1 MLAVAHVL
9 GTMMALFAITFLM
22 PLVSALVFQDGTFD
36 DFAIAAGIN
45 IVAGLAIAAATRR
58 YKRELK
64 ARDGFLLVTLAW
76 VLMSLSAAVPLM
88 IALPGISFA
97 DAYFEAVSGLTT
109 TGATVL
115 TDLDT
120 LPPSINLWRHALHW
134 FGGIGIIVL
143 AVAVLPLLG
152 VGGMA
157 LYRAEAPGS
166 VKDEKLTPRI
176 TETAKALWLTYM
188 GLTAVAV
195 VALRFAGMGWFDAL
209 CHGFSVVALGGFS
222 TRDASIGA
230 FDSVAI
236 EVVLIVLML
245 VATLNFSRHFM
256 ALRGRTLAPYRND
269 SEAKVIFLLVGG
281 SVLAVAALLTAHSTY
296 PDFFGALRASAFNVV
311 SVATTAGF
319 SSGDYGLWPIF
330 APVWMIFLSCIICS
344 TGSTGGGIKMF
355 RALLLARQAQRE
367 MKLLVHPSAV
377 IPIRIGGHIVQD
389 RIAYSVLAFI
399 FLYFQTIAVLTFAM
413 LLSGMDLVT
422 AFTSVVASVNNLG
435 PALGPTGPAG
445 NYQVLTDTQTW
456 IYTVG
461 MILGRLE
468 IFSVLI
474 LFTVAFWRK

>member
-9 GTMMALFAITFLM
+9 GMMMAVFAVTFLM

-45 IVAGLAIAAATRR
+45 VVLGLSIAAATRR
-58 YKRELK
+58 HKRELK
-64 ARDGFLLVTLAW
+64 PRDGFLLVTLSW
-76 VLMSLSAAVPLM
+76 VLMSLSAAIPLM
-88 IALPGISFA
+88 IALPGLSFT

-115 TDLDT
+115 TGLDT
-120 LPPSINLWRHALHW
+120 LQPSINLWRHAMHW

-176 TETAKALWLTYM
+176 TETAKALWFTYM
-188 GLTAVAV
+188 GFTVVAI
-195 VALRFAGMGWFDAL
+195 VALRLAGMGWFDAI

-230 FDSVAI
+230 FDSFAVEMVLVA
-236 EVVLIVLML
+236 LML
-245 VATLNFSRHFM
+245 VAALNFSRHFV
-256 ALRGRTLAPYRND
+256 ALRGRTLAPYRSD
-269 SEAKVIFLLVGG
+269 SEAKVIFTLVGG
-281 SVLAVAALLTAHSTY
+281 SVLAIAVLLTVQGTFPDFAAALRHA
-296 PDFFGALRASAFNVV
+296 AFNVV
-311 SVATTAGF
+311 SVATTTGF
-319 SSGDYGLWPIF
+319 SSDDYGLWPVF
-330 APVWMIFLSCIICS
+330 APVWMIFLSCIVCS

-355 RALLLARQAQRE
+355 RTLLLARQAQRE

-377 IPIRIGGHIVQD
+377 IPVRIGGQVVPD

-413 LLSGMDLVT
+413 LLTGMPLVT

-445 NYQVLTDTQTW
+445 TYQILTDVQTW

-474 LFTVAFWRK
+474 LFTATFWRK

>member
-9 GTMMALFAITFLM
+9 GTMMALFAVTFLM
-22 PLVSALVFQDGTFD
+22 PLASALIFQDGTFD

-45 IVAGLAIAAATRR
+45 VVAGLAIAAATRR

-64 ARDGFLLVTLAW
+64 ARDGFLLVTLSW

-88 IALPGISFA
+88 IALPGISFT

-115 TDLDT
+115 TGLDT
-120 LPPSINLWRHALHW
+120 LPPSINLWRHAMHW

-176 TETAKALWLTYM
+176 TQTAKALWLTYM

-195 VALRFAGMGWFDAL
+195 VALRVAGMGWFDAL

-236 EVVLIVLML
+236 EAVLIVLML

-256 ALRGRTLAPYRND
+256 ALRGRTLAPYRSD
-269 SEAKVIFLLVGG
+269 SEAKVIFALVGA
-281 SVLAVAALLTAHSTY
+281 SVLAIAVLLTMRGTF
-296 PDFFGALRASAFNVV
+296 PDFFGALRHAAFNVV
-311 SVATTAGF
+311 SVATTTGF
-319 SSGDYGLWPIF
+319 ASDDYGLWPIF
-330 APVWMIFLSCIICS
+330 APVWMIFLSCIVCS

-355 RALLLARQAQRE
+355 RTLLLARQAQRE

-377 IPIRIGGHIVQD
+377 IPIRIGGQVVAD

-399 FLYFQTIAVLTFAM
+399 FLYTATIAVLTFA
-413 LLSGMDLVT
+413 LLLTGLPVVE
-422 AFTSVVASVNNLG
+422 AFTSVVASVNNMG
-435 PALGPTGPAG
+435 PGIGQTGPAG
-445 NYQVLTDTQTW
+445 NYQGLTDLQTW
-456 IYTVG
+456 ICTVG
-461 MILGRLE
+461 MLLGRLE
-468 IFSVLI
+468 IFSVLV
-474 LFTVAFWRK
+474 LFTAAFWRK

>member
-9 GTMMALFAITFLM
+9 GMMMAVFAVTFLM

-45 IVAGLAIAAATRR
+45 VVLGLTIAAATRR
-58 YKRELK
+58 HKRELK
-64 ARDGFLLVTLAW
+64 PRDGFLLVTLSW
-76 VLMSLSAAVPLM
+76 VLMSLSAAIPLM
-88 IALPGISFA
+88 IALPGLSFT

-115 TDLDT
+115 TGLDT
-120 LPPSINLWRHALHW
+120 LQPSINLWRHAMHW

-176 TETAKALWLTYM
+176 TETAKALWFTYM
-188 GLTAVAV
+188 GFTIVAI
-195 VALRFAGMGWFDAL
+195 VALRLAGMGWFDAI

-230 FDSVAI
+230 FDSFAVEMVLVA
-236 EVVLIVLML
+236 LML
-245 VATLNFSRHFM
+245 VAALNFSRHFV
-256 ALRGRTLAPYRND
+256 ALRGRTLAPYRSD
-269 SEAKVIFLLVGG
+269 SEAKVIFTLVGG
-281 SVLAVAALLTAHSTY
+281 SVLAIAVLLTVQGTFPDFAAALRHA
-296 PDFFGALRASAFNVV
+296 AFNVV
-311 SVATTAGF
+311 SVATTTGF
-319 SSGDYGLWPIF
+319 SSDDYGLWPVF
-330 APVWMIFLSCIICS
+330 APVWMIFLSCIVCS

-355 RALLLARQAQRE
+355 RTLLLARQAQRE

-377 IPIRIGGHIVQD
+377 IPVRIGGQVVPD

-413 LLSGMDLVT
+413 LLTGMPLVT

-445 NYQVLTDTQTW
+445 TYQVLTDVQTW
-456 IYTVG
+456 ICTVG

-474 LFTVAFWRK
+474 LFTATFWRK

>member
-9 GTMMALFAITFLM
+9 GMMMAVFAVTFLM

-36 DFAIAAGIN
+36 DFAVAAGIN
-45 IVAGLAIAAATRR
+45 VVLGLAIAAATRR
-58 YKRELK
+58 HKRELK
-64 ARDGFLLVTLAW
+64 ARDGFLLVTLSW
-76 VLMSLSAAVPLM
+76 VLMSLSAAIPLM
-88 IALPGISFA
+88 IALPGLSFT

-115 TDLDT
+115 TGLDT
-120 LPPSINLWRHALHW
+120 LQPSINLWRHAMHW

-176 TETAKALWLTYM
+176 TETAKALWFTYM
-188 GLTAVAV
+188 GFTVVAI
-195 VALRFAGMGWFDAL
+195 VALRLAGMGWFDAI

-222 TRDASIGA
+222 TRDTSIGA
-230 FDSVAI
+230 FDSVAV
-236 EVVLIVLML
+236 ELVLMALML
-245 VATLNFSRHFM
+245 VAALNFSRHFV
-256 ALRGRTLAPYRND
+256 ALRGRTLAPYRSD
-269 SEAKVIFLLVGG
+269 SEAKVIFTLVGG
-281 SVLAVAALLTAHSTY
+281 SVLAIAVLLTVQGTFPDFAAALRHA
-296 PDFFGALRASAFNVV
+296 AFNVV
-311 SVATTAGF
+311 SVATTTGF
-319 SSGDYGLWPIF
+319 SSDDYGLWPVF
-330 APVWMIFLSCIICS
+330 APVWMIFLSCIVCS

-355 RALLLARQAQRE
+355 RTLLLARQAQRE

-377 IPIRIGGHIVQD
+377 IPVRIGGQVVPD

-413 LLSGMDLVT
+413 LLTGMPLVT

-445 NYQVLTDTQTW
+445 TYQILTDVQTW
-456 IYTVG
+456 ICTVG

-474 LFTVAFWRK
+474 LFTATFWRK

>member
-9 GTMMALFAITFLM
+9 GTMMALFAVTFVL

-45 IVAGLAIAAATRR
+45 VVIGLAIAGATRR

>member
-45 IVAGLAIAAATRR
+45 VVIGLAIAGATRR

-64 ARDGFLLVTLAW
+64 ARDGFLLVTLTW

-88 IALPGISFA
+88 IALPGISFT

-109 TGATVL
+109 TGSTVI
-115 TDLDT
+115 TGLDN

-157 LYRAEAPGS
+157 LYRAETPGP

-176 TETAKALWLTYM
+176 TETAKALWLTYI
-188 GLTAVAV
+188 GITAIGV
-195 VALRFAGMGWFDAL
+195 VALRSAGMNWFDAL
-209 CHGFSVVALGGFS
+209 CHAFSAMGLGGFS

-281 SVLAVAALLTAHSTY
+281 SVLAIAALLAAHGTY
-296 PDFFGALRASAFNVV
+296 PTFIEALRHSAFNVV
-311 SVATTAGF
+311 SVASTTGF
-319 SSGDYGLWPIF
+319 VSQDFGLWPIF

-355 RALLLARQAQRE
+355 RTLLLARQAQRE

-413 LLSGMDLVT
+413 LLTGMDLVT

-435 PALGPTGPAG
+435 PGIGQTGSAG
-445 NYQVLTDTQTW
+445 NYQGLTDLQTW
-456 IYTVG
+456 ICTVA
-461 MILGRLE
+461 MLLGRLE

>member
-1 MLAVAHVL
+1 
-9 GTMMALFAITFLM
+9 MALFAVTFVL

-45 IVAGLAIAAATRR
+45 VVIGLAIAGATRR

-64 ARDGFLLVTLAW
+64 ARDGFLLVTLTW

-88 IALPGISFA
+88 IALPGISFT
-97 DAYFEAVSGLTT
+97 DAYFAAVSGLTT
-109 TGATVL
+109 TGSTVI
-115 TDLDT
+115 TGLDN

-157 LYRAEAPGS
+157 LYRAETPGP

-176 TETAKALWLTYM
+176 TETAKALWLTYI

-195 VALRFAGMGWFDAL
+195 VALRSAGMNWFDAL
-209 CHGFSVVALGGFS
+209 CHAFSAMGLGGFS

-281 SVLAVAALLTAHSTY
+281 SVLAIAALLAAHGTY
-296 PDFFGALRASAFNVV
+296 PTFIEALRHSAFNVV
-311 SVATTAGF
+311 SVASTTGF
-319 SSGDYGLWPIF
+319 VSQDFGLWPIF
-330 APVWMIFLSCIICS
+330 APVWMLFLSCIVCS

-355 RALLLARQAQRE
+355 RTLLLARQAQRE

-413 LLSGMDLVT
+413 LLTGMDLVT

-435 PALGPTGPAG
+435 PGIGQTGPAG
-445 NYQVLTDTQTW
+445 NYQGLTDLQTW
-456 IYTVG
+456 ICTVA
-461 MILGRLE
+461 MLLGRLE
-468 IFSVLI
+468 IFRVLI

>member
-1 MLAVAHVL
+1 
-9 GTMMALFAITFLM
+9 
-22 PLVSALVFQDGTFD
+22 VSALIYQDGTFD

-45 IVAGLAIAAATRR
+45 VVVGLAIAVATRR
-58 YKRELK
+58 HKRELK

-76 VLMSLSAAVPLM
+76 VLLSLSAAVPLM

-115 TDLDT
+115 TGLDT
-120 LPPSINLWRHALHW
+120 LPPSINLWRHTLHW

-188 GLTAVAV
+188 GLTAIAV

-230 FDSVAI
+230 FDSAAI
-236 EVVLIVLML
+236 EIVLIVLML

-355 RALLLARQAQRE
+355 RTLLLARQAQRE

-413 LLSGMDLVT
+413 LLTGMDLVT

-445 NYQVLTDTQTW
+445 NYQVFTDTQTW

-474 LFTVAFWRK
+474 LFTAAFWRK

>member
-9 GTMMALFAITFLM
+9 GMMMAVFAVTFLM

-36 DFAIAAGIN
+36 DFAVAAGIN
-45 IVAGLAIAAATRR
+45 VVLGLTIAAATRR
-58 YKRELK
+58 HKRELK
-64 ARDGFLLVTLAW
+64 ARDGFLLVTLSW
-76 VLMSLSAAVPLM
+76 VLMSLSAAIPLM
-88 IALPGISFA
+88 IALPGLSFT

-109 TGATVL
+109 TGSTVL
-115 TDLDT
+115 TGLDT
-120 LPPSINLWRHALHW
+120 LQPSINLWRHAMHW

-152 VGGMA
+152 VSFSS
-157 LYRAEAPGS
+157 L
-166 VKDEKLTPRI
+166 

-188 GLTAVAV
+188 GFTVVAI
-195 VALRFAGMGWFDAL
+195 VALRLAGMGWFDAI

-230 FDSVAI
+230 FDSVAV
-236 EVVLIVLML
+236 ELVLVALML
-245 VATLNFSRHFM
+245 VAALNFSRHFM

-269 SEAKVIFLLVGG
+269 SEAKVIFTLVGA
-281 SVLAVAALLTAHSTY
+281 SVLAIAVLLTVQGTFPDFAAALRHA
-296 PDFFGALRASAFNVV
+296 AFNVV
-311 SVATTAGF
+311 SVATTTGF
-319 SSGDYGLWPIF
+319 SSDDYGLWPVF
-330 APVWMIFLSCIICS
+330 APVWMIFLSCIVCS

-355 RALLLARQAQRE
+355 RTLLLARQAQRE

-377 IPIRIGGHIVQD
+377 IPVRIGGQVVPD

-413 LLSGMDLVT
+413 LLTGMPLVT

-445 NYQVLTDTQTW
+445 TYQILTDVQTW
-456 IYTVG
+456 ICTVG

-474 LFTVAFWRK
+474 LFTATFWRK

>member
-22 PLVSALVFQDGTFD
+22 PLVSALIYQDGTFD

-45 IVAGLAIAAATRR
+45 VVVGLAIAVATRR
-58 YKRELK
+58 HKRELK

-76 VLMSLSAAVPLM
+76 VLLSLSAAVPLM
-88 IALPGISFA
+88 IALPGISFT
-97 DAYFEAVSGLTT
+97 DAYFEAASGLTT

-115 TDLDT
+115 TGLDT

-230 FDSVAI
+230 FDSAAI
-236 EVVLIVLML
+236 EIVLIVLML

-281 SVLAVAALLTAHSTY
+281 SVLAVAALLTAHGTY

-330 APVWMIFLSCIICS
+330 APVWMLFLSCIICS

-355 RALLLARQAQRE
+355 RTLLLARQAQRE

-413 LLSGMDLVT
+413 LLTGMDLVT

-474 LFTVAFWRK
+474 LFTAAFWRK

>member
-76 VLMSLSAAVPLM
+76 ALMSLSAAVPLM
-88 IALPGISFA
+88 IALPGISFT

-109 TGATVL
+109 TGSTVITGL
-115 TDLDT
+115 EN

-157 LYRAEAPGS
+157 LYRAETPGP

-176 TETAKALWLTYM
+176 TETAKALWLTYI
-188 GLTAVAV
+188 GITAIGV
-195 VALRFAGMGWFDAL
+195 VALRSAGMNWFDAL
-209 CHGFSVVALGGFS
+209 CHTFSAMGLGGFS

-281 SVLAVAALLTAHSTY
+281 SVLAIAALLTAHGTY
-296 PDFFGALRASAFNVV
+296 PTFIEALRHSAFNVV
-311 SVATTAGF
+311 SVASTTGF
-319 SSGDYGLWPIF
+319 VSQDFGLWPIF
-330 APVWMIFLSCIICS
+330 APVWMLFLSCIICS

-355 RALLLARQAQRE
+355 RTLLLARQAQRE

-413 LLSGMDLVT
+413 LLTGMDLVT

-435 PALGPTGPAG
+435 PGIGQTGSAG
-445 NYQVLTDTQTW
+445 NYQGLTDLQTW
-456 IYTVG
+456 ICTVA
-461 MILGRLE
+461 MLLGRLE

>member
-22 PLVSALVFQDGTFD
+22 PLVSALIYQDGTFD

-45 IVAGLAIAAATRR
+45 VVVGLAIAAATRR
-58 YKRELK
+58 HKRELK

-76 VLMSLSAAVPLM
+76 VLLSLSAAVPLM
-88 IALPGISFA
+88 IALPGISFT

-115 TDLDT
+115 TGLDT
-120 LPPSINLWRHALHW
+120 LPPSINLWRHAMHW

-152 VGGMA
+152 DGGMA

-230 FDSVAI
+230 FDSAAI
-236 EVVLIVLML
+236 EIVLIVLML

-281 SVLAVAALLTAHSTY
+281 SVLAVAALLTAHGTY
-296 PDFFGALRASAFNVV
+296 PDFFGALRAAAFNVV

-355 RALLLARQAQRE
+355 RTLLLARQAQRE

-377 IPIRIGGHIVQD
+377 IPIRIGGQIVQD

-413 LLSGMDLVT
+413 LLTGMDLVT

-445 NYQVLTDTQTW
+445 TYQILTDTQTW
-456 IYTVG
+456 ICTVG

-474 LFTVAFWRK
+474 LFTAAFWRK

>member
-22 PLVSALVFQDGTFD
+22 PLASALIFQDGTFD

-45 IVAGLAIAAATRR
+45 VVAGLAIAAATRR

-64 ARDGFLLVTLAW
+64 ARDGFLLVTLSW

-88 IALPGISFA
+88 IALPGISFT

-115 TDLDT
+115 TGLDT
-120 LPPSINLWRHALHW
+120 LPPSINLWRHAMHW

-176 TETAKALWLTYM
+176 TQTAKALWLTYM

-195 VALRFAGMGWFDAL
+195 VALRVAGMGWFDAL

-236 EVVLIVLML
+236 EAVLIVLML

-256 ALRGRTLAPYRND
+256 ALRGRTLAPYRSD
-269 SEAKVIFLLVGG
+269 SEAKVIFALVGA
-281 SVLAVAALLTAHSTY
+281 SVLAIAVLLTVRGTF
-296 PDFFGALRASAFNVV
+296 PDFFGALRHAAFNVV
-311 SVATTAGF
+311 SVATTTGF
-319 SSGDYGLWPIF
+319 SSDDYGLWPIF
-330 APVWMIFLSCIICS
+330 APVWMIFLSCIVCS

-355 RALLLARQAQRE
+355 RTLLLARQAQRE

-377 IPIRIGGHIVQD
+377 IPIRIGGQVVPD

-399 FLYFQTIAVLTFAM
+399 FLYFQTIAVLTFA
-413 LLSGMDLVT
+413 LLLTGLPLVE
-422 AFTSVVASVNNLG
+422 AFTSVVASVNNMG
-435 PALGPTGPAG
+435 PGIGQTGPAG
-445 NYQVLTDTQTW
+445 NYQGLTDLQTW
-456 IYTVG
+456 ICTLG

-474 LFTVAFWRK
+474 LFTAAFWRK

>member
-22 PLVSALVFQDGTFD
+22 PLVSALIYQDGTFD

-45 IVAGLAIAAATRR
+45 VVVGLAIAVATRR
-58 YKRELK
+58 HKRELK

-76 VLMSLSAAVPLM
+76 VLLSLSAAVPLM

-115 TDLDT
+115 TGLDT
-120 LPPSINLWRHALHW
+120 LPPSINLWRHTLHW

-188 GLTAVAV
+188 GLTAIAV

-230 FDSVAI
+230 FDSAAI
-236 EVVLIVLML
+236 EIVLIVLML

-256 ALRGRTLAPYRND
+256 ALSGRTLAPYRND

-355 RALLLARQAQRE
+355 RTLLLARQAQRE

-413 LLSGMDLVT
+413 LLTGMDLVT

-445 NYQVLTDTQTW
+445 NYQVFTDTQTW

-474 LFTVAFWRK
+474 LFTAAFWRK

>member
-1 MLAVAHVL
+1 
-9 GTMMALFAITFLM
+9 MALFAVTFVL

-45 IVAGLAIAAATRR
+45 VVIGLAIAGATRR

-88 IALPGISFA
+88 IALPGISFT

-109 TGATVL
+109 TGSTVI
-115 TDLDT
+115 TGLDN

-157 LYRAEAPGS
+157 LYRAETPGP

-176 TETAKALWLTYM
+176 TETAKALWLTYI
-188 GLTAVAV
+188 GITAIGV
-195 VALRFAGMGWFDAL
+195 VALRSAGMNWFDAL
-209 CHGFSVVALGGFS
+209 CHAFSAMGLGGFS

-230 FDSVAI
+230 FDSAVI
-236 EVVLIVLML
+236 EIVLIVLML

-256 ALRGRTLAPYRND
+256 ALRNRSLDPYRRD
-269 SEAKVIFLLVGG
+269 SEAKAILVLVGA
-281 SVLAVAALLTAHSTY
+281 SVVAIALLLTLRGTY
-296 PDFFGALRASAFNVV
+296 PTFLEALRHSAFNVV
-311 SVATTAGF
+311 SVASTTGF
-319 SSGDYGLWPIF
+319 VSQDFGLWPIF
-330 APVWMIFLSCIICS
+330 APVWMLFLSCIVCS

-355 RALLLARQAQRE
+355 RTLLLARQAQRE

-377 IPIRIGGHIVQD
+377 IPIRIGDHIVQD

-399 FLYFQTIAVLTFAM
+399 FLYFQTIAVLTFA
-413 LLSGMDLVT
+413 LLLTGMPLVD
-422 AFTSVVASVNNLG
+422 AFTSVVSSVNNLG
-435 PALGPTGPAG
+435 PGIGQTGPAG
-445 NYQVLTDTQTW
+445 NYQGLTDTQTW
-456 IYTVG
+456 ICTFA
-461 MILGRLE
+461 MLLGRLE

-474 LFTVAFWRK
+474 LFTAAFWRK

>member
-9 GTMMALFAITFLM
+9 GMMMAVFAVTFLM

-36 DFAIAAGIN
+36 DFAVAAGIN
-45 IVAGLAIAAATRR
+45 VALGLAIAAATRR
-58 YKRELK
+58 HKRELK
-64 ARDGFLLVTLAW
+64 ARDGFLLVTLSW
-76 VLMSLSAAVPLM
+76 VLMSLSAAIPLM
-88 IALPGISFA
+88 IALPGLSFT

-115 TDLDT
+115 TGLDT
-120 LPPSINLWRHALHW
+120 LQPSINLWRHAMHW

-143 AVAVLPLLG
+143 AVVVLPLLG

-176 TETAKALWLTYM
+176 TETAKALWFTYM
-188 GLTAVAV
+188 GFTV
-195 VALRFAGMGWFDAL
+195 VAIIALRLAGMGWFDAI

-230 FDSVAI
+230 FDSVAV
-236 EVVLIVLML
+236 ELVLMALML
-245 VATLNFSRHFM
+245 VAALNFSRHFV
-256 ALRGRTLAPYRND
+256 ALRGRTLAPYRSD
-269 SEAKVIFLLVGG
+269 SEAKVIFTLVGG
-281 SVLAVAALLTAHSTY
+281 SVLAIAVLLTVQGTFPDFAAALRHA
-296 PDFFGALRASAFNVV
+296 AFNVV
-311 SVATTAGF
+311 SVATTTGF
-319 SSGDYGLWPIF
+319 SSDDYGLWPVF
-330 APVWMIFLSCIICS
+330 APVWMIFLSCIVCS

-355 RALLLARQAQRE
+355 RTLLLARQAQRE

-377 IPIRIGGHIVQD
+377 IPVRIGGQVVPD

-413 LLSGMDLVT
+413 LLTGMPLVT

-445 NYQVLTDTQTW
+445 TYQILTDVQTW
-456 IYTVG
+456 ICTVG

-474 LFTVAFWRK
+474 LFTATFWRK

>member
-9 GTMMALFAITFLM
+9 GMMMAVFAVTFLM

-36 DFAIAAGIN
+36 DFAVAAGIN
-45 IVAGLAIAAATRR
+45 VALGLAIAAATRR
-58 YKRELK
+58 HKRELK
-64 ARDGFLLVTLAW
+64 ARDGFLLVTLSW
-76 VLMSLSAAVPLM
+76 VLMSLSAAIPLM
-88 IALPGISFA
+88 IALPGLSFT

-115 TDLDT
+115 TGLDT
-120 LPPSINLWRHALHW
+120 LQPSINLWRHAMHW

-176 TETAKALWLTYM
+176 TETAKALWFTYM
-188 GLTAVAV
+188 GFTVVAI
-195 VALRFAGMGWFDAL
+195 VALRLAGMGWFDAI

-230 FDSVAI
+230 FDSVAV
-236 EVVLIVLML
+236 ELVLMALML
-245 VATLNFSRHFM
+245 VAALNFSRHFV
-256 ALRGRTLAPYRND
+256 ALRGRTLAPYRSD
-269 SEAKVIFLLVGG
+269 SEAKVIFTLVGG
-281 SVLAVAALLTAHSTY
+281 SVLAIAVLLTVQGTFPDFAAALRHA
-296 PDFFGALRASAFNVV
+296 AFNVV
-311 SVATTAGF
+311 SVATTTGF
-319 SSGDYGLWPIF
+319 SSDDYGLWPVF
-330 APVWMIFLSCIICS
+330 APVWMIFLSCIVCS

-355 RALLLARQAQRE
+355 RTLLLARQAQRE

-377 IPIRIGGHIVQD
+377 IPVRIGGQVVPD

-413 LLSGMDLVT
+413 LLTGMPLVT

-445 NYQVLTDTQTW
+445 TYQILTDVQTW
-456 IYTVG
+456 ICTVG

-474 LFTVAFWRK
+474 LFTATFWRK